1 MVQYAGSLRGVIAS
15 AEQLIERFPNHA
27 GFYSYLGTCKV
38 LMGHAEEDIPLQQR
52 AIQLNPR
59 HPYLFVRYRHLGMD
73 SFWLGR
79 DADAITYLQQSLAV
93 QPDNDAGRHWTLRFL
108 AAAYALSGRME
119 DARHAIAEADLL
131 WPYDTVRSHFPDY
144 GLSNVFAD
152 QIRRLQAGLRLA
164 GERDHA
170 DEAADFGVP
179 ADHVLHNNL
188 VGPTPNDVPGATI
201 IRTADLP
208 GLLKTAHPIVID
220 TMTNSWEQSIIGAIG
235 LRFAGLGGS
244 FTDPGQ
250 DRLRNKVHV
259 LTDGDLNR
267 PIVAVGLNSERFD
280 SRNLALRLV
289 AMGYTHVYWYR
300 GGREAWEV
308 NGLPE
313 TSVDVQP
320 W

>member
-1 MVQYAGSLRGVIAS
+1 M
-15 AEQLIERFPNHA
+15 
-27 GFYSYLGTCKV
+27 
-38 LMGHAEEDIPLQQR
+38 
-52 AIQLNPR
+52 
-59 HPYLFVRYRHLGMD
+59 
-73 SFWLGR
+73 
-79 DADAITYLQQSLAV
+79 
-93 QPDNDAGRHWTLRFL
+93 
-108 AAAYALSGRME
+108 
-119 DARHAIAEADLL
+119 
-131 WPYDTVRSHFPDY
+131 
-144 GLSNVFAD
+144 
-152 QIRRLQAGLRLA
+152 
-164 GERDHA
+164 
-170 DEAADFGVP
+170 
-179 ADHVLHNNL
+179 LHNNL